1 MNKSSQVIIENI
13 VSFYPIPIP
22 LMEIAEDEGIRVIFD
37 DYGTNTFDGMTW
49 YEAEQ
54 EMFYMHINT
63 ARNNGKNN
71 TKGRFMTVSA
81 NRYHYSA

>member
-63 ARNNGKNN
+63 ARNNDVL
-71 TKGRFMTVSA
+71 RFI
-81 NRYHYSA
+81 NFFI

>member
-1 MNKSSQVIIENI
+1 MNKSCQVIIENI

-54 EMFYMHINT
+54 EMFICISILQETM
-63 ARNNGKNN
+63 ARIIP
-71 TKGRFMTVSA
+71 KGVSLLHM
-81 NRYHYSA
+81 NLVTIL